1 MTETE
6 SQNSSFSYE
15 KKYGE
20 KGKII
25 KEIVEAL
32 GNSDTA
38 LTLNELKVKI
48 DYKLTS
54 DFTIKSAV
62 NEAEEIKRKNIEQVV
77 KEFNLKKYCFLANPK
92 MRIFYLNEEQVKN
105 FAKKSPYYS

>member
-1 MTETE
+1 MTARE

-15 KKYGE
+15 EKYGE

-25 KEIVEAL
+25 KEMVEAL
-32 GNSDTA
+32 GNSNTA
-38 LTLNELKVKI
+38 LTLNELRGKI
-48 DYKLTS
+48 GYSIIS
-54 DFTIKSAV
+54 DFVIESAV
-62 NEAEEIKRKNIEQVV
+62 NQSKEIKHKNIEQVV
-77 KEFNLKKYCFLANPK
+77 KEFNLKKYSFLTNPK